1 MGAQGNGDSEDAT
14 LSADGRY
21 VAFRSI
27 ASNLV
32 PGDTNG
38 QWDEFVHDRLTG
50 QTVRVNVA
58 SNGTQANAA
67 SIGD

>member
-1 MGAQGNGDSEDAT
+1 VRDRLTGTLERVSVDSAGGQANDASSAPS

-21 VAFRSI
+21 VAFDSV

-38 QWDEFVHDRLTG
+38 VSMTDGRC
-50 QTVRVNVA
+50 
-58 SNGTQANAA
+58 GTA
-67 SIGD
+67 GP